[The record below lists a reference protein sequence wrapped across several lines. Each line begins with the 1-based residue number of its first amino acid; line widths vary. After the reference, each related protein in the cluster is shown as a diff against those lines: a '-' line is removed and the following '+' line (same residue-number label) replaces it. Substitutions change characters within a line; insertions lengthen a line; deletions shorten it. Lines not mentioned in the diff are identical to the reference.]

1 MQTLDW
7 VTRFLWYL
15 ARAARRKFCFGNPRA
30 RSAEK
35 NFATVDRVTRFL
47 WLLARAARRKF
58 CFCKTGAR
66 SAEKKF
72 ATLDW
77 VTCFLWYLARGARR
91 KFCICNSGA
100 HRAEK
105 NFCNAGLG
113 HPFSLASDA
122 RSGEKI
128 LQRWSRSPVRS
139 DWVTRFLWYLARA
152 ARRKFCFCKTGA
164 RSAEKNFATLDW
176 VTCFLWYLVRE
187 ARRKF

>member
-1 MQTLDW
+1 M
-7 VTRFLWYL
+7 
-15 ARAARRKFCFGNPRA
+15 A
-30 RSAEK
+30 
-35 NFATVDRVTRFL
+35 
-47 WLLARAARRKF
+47 
-58 CFCKTGAR
+58 
-66 SAEKKF
+66 F
-72 ATLDW
+72 ATLNC
-77 VTCFLWYLARGARR
+77 VNGFLWYLARGARR

-152 ARRKFCFCKTGA
+152 ARRKFYFCNLGA
-164 RSAEKNFATLDW
+164 RSVDLSYHWVSADLKNTKVEPCICRKHNGRATKNLQK
-176 VTCFLWYLVRE
+176 VFFGIFLQKPDVR
-187 ARRKF
+187 AYFFF